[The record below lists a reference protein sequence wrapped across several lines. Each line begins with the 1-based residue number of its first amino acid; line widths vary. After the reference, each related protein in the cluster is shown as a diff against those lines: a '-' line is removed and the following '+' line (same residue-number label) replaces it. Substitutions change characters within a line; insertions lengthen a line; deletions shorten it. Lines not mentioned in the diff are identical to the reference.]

1 MIIMGPGSWAGLAIG
16 VVVCAIFAVVIIK
29 LSKKTKA
36 KTDEILAQIPEEKKN
51 ELRNQTYTEA
61 DGKNMYTSNGLV
73 VSVDEE
79 GDKAKVMLMFYSS
92 EHDEFYTRNIK
103 LTKSEVESKGISA
116 NSFVPALMKYDK
128 DMHYYDFKKIL

>member
-16 VVVCAIFAVVIIK
+16 VVVCVIFAIVIIN

-51 ELRNQTYTEA
+51 ELKNQTYTQA
-61 DGKNMYTSNGLV
+61 DGKNIYTSNGLV
-73 VSVDEE
+73 VSVAEE
-79 GDKAKVMLMFYSS
+79 GDKAKVMLMFYSD
-92 EHDEFYTRNIK
+92 EHDEFYTRNVK
-103 LTKSEVESKGISA
+103 LDKSEVESKGIA
-116 NSFVPALMKYDK
+116 VNAFVPALMKYDK

>member
-51 ELRNQTYTEA
+51 ELKNQTYTQA

-73 VSVDEE
+73 VSVTEE
-79 GDKAKVMLMFYSS
+79 GDKARVLLMFYAT
-92 EHDEFYTRNIK
+92 EHADFYTRNVK
-103 LTKSEVESKGISA
+103 LDKSEVESKGIVA
-116 NSFVPALMKYDK
+116 NSFIPVLMKYDK

>member
-16 VVVCAIFAVVIIK
+16 VVVCVIFAIVIIN

-51 ELRNQTYTEA
+51 ELKNQTYTQA

-73 VSVDEE
+73 VSVTEE
-79 GDKAKVMLMFYSS
+79 GDKAKVLLMFYAT
-92 EHDEFYTRNIK
+92 EHADFYTRNVK
-103 LTKSEVESKGISA
+103 LDKSEAI
-116 NSFVPALMKYDK
+116 ALYQ
-128 DMHYYDFKKIL
+128 ILHKLLEE